1 MHSLQSPTGWASGPS
16 SAPDRGRGRGGG
28 RWGRCEAVNDRQCE
42 LKGQSSEAIKGVI
55 RGHQGR
61 RPPRRGGCHPVPSSA
76 IQCHPVQSRTIKRNQ
91 AHRGEEVAIQCY
103 PVPSSAITHNH
114 AQSSAIKRTA
124 ARRLTMKGP
133 I

>member
-1 MHSLQSPTGWASGPS
+1 MIVSVNSKDNPQRPSRASL
-16 SAPDRGRGRGGG
+16 
-28 RWGRCEAVNDRQCE
+28 
-42 LKGQSSEAIKGVI
+42 EAIKGD
-55 RGHQGR
+55 
-61 RPPRRGGCHPVPSSA
+61 
-76 IQCHPVQSRTIKRNQ
+76 

>member
-1 MHSLQSPTGWASGPS
+1 MIVSVNSKDNPQRPSRASL
-16 SAPDRGRGRGGG
+16 
-28 RWGRCEAVNDRQCE
+28 
-42 LKGQSSEAIKGVI
+42 EAIKGDAH
-55 RGHQGR
+55 RGEE
-61 RPPRRGGCHPVPSSA
+61 VA

-91 AHRGEEVAIQCY
+91 AHRGEEVAILH
-103 PVPSSAITHNH
+103 PVLSSAIQCNH

>member
-1 MHSLQSPTGWASGPS
+1 MIVS
-16 SAPDRGRGRGGG
+16 
-28 RWGRCEAVNDRQCE
+28 VNS
-42 LKGQSSEAIKGVI
+42 KGQSSEAIKGDAH
-55 RGHQGR
+55 RGEEGAIQ
-61 RPPRRGGCHPVPSSA
+61 CHPVPSSA

-91 AHRGEEVAIQCY
+91 AHRGEEVAILH
-103 PVPSSAITHNH
+103 PVLSSAIQCNH